1 MAMIGEGLLLF
12 GFGVGVVALAFGL
25 HVLISYLGAVIE
37 HRSEKRAGE
46 KREVGGEESNARP
59 SRLESARSP

>member
-1 MAMIGEGLLLF
+1 VGMIEEGLVLF

-37 HRSEKRAGE
+37 HRNEKRADE
-46 KREVGGEESNARP
+46 KRKVGGEESDVHP
-59 SRLESARSP
+59 SRLDPARSP